1 VGYGITWQM
10 FQALVAASLLRG
22 GLITAGLILLVLAI
36 TGFVLLLRLVQG
48 TPTPLDREDR

>member
-1 VGYGITWQM
+1 M